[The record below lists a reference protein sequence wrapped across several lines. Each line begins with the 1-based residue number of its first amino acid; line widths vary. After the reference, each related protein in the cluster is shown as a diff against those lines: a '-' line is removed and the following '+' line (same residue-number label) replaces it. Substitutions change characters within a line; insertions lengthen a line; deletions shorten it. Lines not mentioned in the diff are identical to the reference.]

1 MGLFDKMLGRKDSSD
16 NIILEPLNGG
26 YVVKGIQSKA
36 PGVNKVC
43 VFFSAMEQVKE
54 EPQIVKNLIDEYAAA
69 SGLAPGAAI
78 ITAYETIPGID
89 DFLAGQEMPEEL
101 NAFLMSRAMMKGL
114 AHSQSEMSKL
124 AINAFQVDGV
134 KGVLVLKEI

>member
-1 MGLFDKMLGRKDSSD
+1 MGLFDKMLGKKDSSD

-26 YVVKGIQSKA
+26 YVVKGTQSKA

-43 VFFSAMEQVKE
+43 VFFSASEPVKE
-54 EPQIVKNLIDEYAAA
+54 EPQVVKNLIDEYAVTR
-69 SGLAPGAAI
+69 SLAPGAAI

-89 DFLAGQEMPEEL
+89 DFMTGQEMPEEL

-114 AHSQSEMSKL
+114 ARSQAEMSKL
-124 AINAFQVDGV
+124 AINAFQVNGV
-134 KGVLVLKEI
+134 KGVLVQKEI